1 MNSKN
6 LLWLASYPKSGNTWV
21 RTFFNLYLSKDL
33 NLNFSNLKNDILHSS
48 RSYID
53 KNADLDSTLLYKD
66 ELNLIKR
73 LSLKTLSESNSNQ
86 LFFIKTHEKF
96 FKLTDNLPNIPIE
109 NTLGIIYI
117 LRNPLDIVASYA
129 NHINKTYDEI
139 VNYMN
144 DSNYYLTSQIG
155 NLNLSP
161 ATPQY
166 ISSWS
171 ENVESWI
178 NQTQI
183 PIFVIR
189 FEDLLLDPI
198 SNFTKMVE
206 FSQIKVNHQKIKNV
220 VEKIQFEKLQKK
232 ENEEVF
238 FLMNGTERNFFRNG
252 KAGGWKN
259 ELTNNQVLS
268 IISKHYQQMKIFEY
282 VA

>member
-6 LLWLASYPKSGNTWV
+6 LLWLASYPKSGNTWI
-21 RTFFNLYLSKDL
+21 RTFFSLYLSKDL
-33 NLNFSNLKNDILHSS
+33 KLNFENLKNDILHSS
-48 RSYID
+48 RSYIEE
-53 KNADLDSTLLYKD
+53 NADLDSTLLYKD

-73 LSLKTLSESNSNQ
+73 LSLKTLSDSNSNQ
-86 LFFIKTHEKF
+86 LLFIKTHEKF

-129 NHINKTYDEI
+129 NHINKTCDEI

-144 DSNYYLTSQIG
+144 DPNYYLTSQIG
-155 NLNLSP
+155 NLNISL
-161 ATPQY
+161 ATPQFV
-166 ISSWS
+166 SSWS
-171 ENVESWI
+171 KNVESWT

-183 PIFVIR
+183 PILVIR

-220 VEKIQFEKLQKK
+220 LEKIQFEKLQKK
-232 ENEEVF
+232 ENEEGF
-238 FLMNGTERNFFRNG
+238 FLMNGTERIFFRNG

-268 IISKHYQQMKIFEY
+268 IISKNYQQMKIFEY

>member
-73 LSLKTLSESNSNQ
+73 LSLKTLSDSNANQ

-206 FSQIKVNHQKIKNV
+206 FSQIKVNHQKIKYV

-232 ENEEVF
+232 ENEEGF
-238 FLMNGTERNFFRNG
+238 FIMNGTERNFFRNG